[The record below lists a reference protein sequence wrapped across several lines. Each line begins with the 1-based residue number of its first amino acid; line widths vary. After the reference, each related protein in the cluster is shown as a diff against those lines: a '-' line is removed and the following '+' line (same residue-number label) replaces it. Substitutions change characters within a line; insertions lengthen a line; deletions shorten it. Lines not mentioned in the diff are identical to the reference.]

1 MTSPTPQ
8 QALRAFLI
16 AIGLA
21 FIGCSGDDPEISDTP
36 IATTA
41 DVCPP
46 TDFRVSC
53 APLQGVTCPGVVLC
67 AGFATE
73 SLDDGPDP
81 DNDMAFMWDGSTAA
95 LCDGAAC
102 VDVGNSY
109 CAEREPLGL
118 MTPAPT
124 HDDDAGGAL

>member
-1 MTSPTPQ
+1 MSARHLPLVLSFLAAVLISACLPAPEMTPGVESPTETTCLG
-8 QALRAFLI
+8 A
-16 AIGLA
+16 
-21 FIGCSGDDPEISDTP
+21 DSDFHV
-36 IATTA
+36 A
-41 DVCPP
+41 
-46 TDFRVSC
+46 C

-73 SLDDGPDP
+73 ALDDGPDP